1 MELELD
7 QEGSVDDVY
16 TDEGEW
22 LEAQIRSV
30 VWLRSR
36 KKAHPHDKTGGK
48 MEKEGDLR

>member
-30 VWLRSR
+30 VWPDG
-36 KKAHPHDKTGGK
+36 KGGRPAVK
-48 MEKEGDLR
+48 FTFIRLYGSD